1 MPSYGVVLT
10 LSDVQLD
17 AEQSEHVRPAL
28 DQVFGRDATVATWD
42 AGGYHYWRVIHILQ
56 APTMLD
62 AAKILIDM
70 AAEARDAAGLGPEQ
84 AVGLSCLFRDLS
96 HPVDLALPPES
107 SAPDAG

>member
-1 MPSYGVVLT
+1 VVLT
-10 LSDVQLD
+10 LSDVELD

-28 DQVFGRDATVATWD
+28 DQVFGSDATVATWD

-62 AAKILIDM
+62 AAKVLIDM
-70 AAEARDAAGLGPEQ
+70 AAEARDVAGIGPAQ

-96 HPVDLALPPES
+96 HPVDLALPPERG
-107 SAPDAG
+107 APDPG